1 MSASSGSVRTVRAAS
16 GDTMEADEMRD
27 ATISVMIAAAQADET
42 LTSDDVRNLKLY
54 LTGRTGEAWRGN
66 ETMDQVVPCK
76 AAAEI
81 LHVSPRTLQLYARR
95 GFIHPVRL
103 GAAGARAIGYTRS
116 SLQEAMAKRS

>member
-1 MSASSGSVRTVRAAS
+1 
-16 GDTMEADEMRD
+16 MRD
-27 ATISVMIAAAQADET
+27 ATITVILAAARADET
-42 LTSDDVRNLKLY
+42 ATTDEVDRLKVY
-54 LTGRTGEAWRGN
+54 LTRRTGEAWRGN

-103 GAAGARAIGYTRS
+103 GAAGARAMGYTRS
-116 SLQEAMAKRS
+116 SLQAAMAKRL